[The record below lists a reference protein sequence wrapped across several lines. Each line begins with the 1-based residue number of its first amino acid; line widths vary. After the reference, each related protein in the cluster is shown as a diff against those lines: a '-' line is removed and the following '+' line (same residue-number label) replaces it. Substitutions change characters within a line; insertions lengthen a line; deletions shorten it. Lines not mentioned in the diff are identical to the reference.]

1 MLFSSMTF
9 LWIFLP
15 LIIIVNYLINLL
27 KIEYEIKIRIKN
39 IFLLI
44 FSLLFY
50 GYGGFSYLCIMLI
63 LICINF
69 IGGILISKKTF
80 SVLRSFI
87 LTIVIS
93 INLSVLFYYKYF
105 NMIVIII
112 EQILSKN
119 GNLLYNLMYMKG
131 TGSLGIKEISLPIGI
146 SFFTFQAMS
155 YVIDVYRN
163 DAKPQSNIFNFALY
177 VSFFPQL
184 IAGPIVKYS
193 DIEYQMKFR
202 VENFAKFLIGQKRFI
217 YGLAKKVILANTFA
231 QIVDE
236 IWKLD
241 INTLGASVAI
251 FGSFCYAMQ
260 IYYDFS
266 GYSDMAIGLGKI
278 FGFDFKENFNM
289 PYMSKSVTE
298 FWRRWHISLSTWFR
312 EYVYIPLGGNRKGKK
327 RTYINLFIVFLLTGI
342 WHGANFTFIIWG
354 LLYGIVLVV
363 ERKGFLNMLDNNK
376 FKFINWLYTITI
388 VNLLWIIFR
397 APNIVLAMEYLK
409 QFFNFSS
416 NNSVFTYLS
425 MKVII
430 VIIFSILC
438 AGMVRL
444 KFEKFYIRNIKYNN
458 NLILFTIDFLLQY
471 VLLIYSILSLI
482 NGTYNPFIYFQF

>member
-80 SVLRSFI
+80 SVLRIFI

-163 DAKPQSNIFNFALY
+163 DVKPQSNIFNFALY

-202 VENFAKFLIGQKRFI
+202 VENFAKFLTGQKRFI

-278 FGFDFKENFNM
+278 FGFEFKENFNM
-289 PYMSKSVTE
+289 PYMSKSITE

-354 LLYGIVLVV
+354 LLYGIILVI
-363 ERKGFLNMLDNNK
+363 ERKGFLDVLNNNK
-376 FKFINWLYTITI
+376 NKFINWLWTITI

-397 APNIVLAMEYLK
+397 APNIVLAVAYLR
-409 QFFNFSS
+409 QFFNFTS
-416 NNSVFTYLS
+416 NNSIFTYLS

-430 VIIFSILC
+430 VIICSILC
-438 AGMVRL
+438 MGIVRT
-444 KFEKFYIRNIKYNN
+444 KFEKFYIRNIKYNS

-471 VLLIYSILSLI
+471 VLLI
-482 NGTYNPFIYFQF
+482 

>member
-80 SVLRSFI
+80 SVLRIFI

-163 DAKPQSNIFNFALY
+163 DVKPQSNIFNFALY

-202 VENFAKFLIGQKRFI
+202 VENFAKFLTGQKRFI

-241 INTLGASVAI
+241 INTLGVSIAI

-278 FGFDFKENFNM
+278 FGFEFKENFNM
-289 PYMSKSVTE
+289 PYMSKSITE

-354 LLYGIVLVV
+354 LLYGIILVI
-363 ERKGFLNMLDNNK
+363 ERKGFLDVLNNNK
-376 FKFINWLYTITI
+376 NKFINWLWTITI

-397 APNIVLAMEYLK
+397 APNIVLAVAYLR
-409 QFFNFSS
+409 QFFNFTS
-416 NNSVFTYLS
+416 NNSIFTYLS

-430 VIIFSILC
+430 VIICSILC
-438 AGMVRL
+438 MGIVRT
-444 KFEKFYIRNIKYNN
+444 KFEKFYIRNIKYNS

-471 VLLIYSILSLI
+471 VLLI
-482 NGTYNPFIYFQF
+482 

>member
-80 SVLRSFI
+80 SVLRIFI

-119 GNLLYNLMYMKG
+119 GNLLHNLMYMKG
-131 TGSLGIKEISLPIGI
+131 TASLGIKEISLPIGI

-202 VENFAKFLIGQKRFI
+202 VENFAKFLTGQKRFI

-278 FGFDFKENFNM
+278 FGFEFKENFNM
-289 PYMSKSVTE
+289 PYMSKSITE

-354 LLYGIVLVV
+354 LLYGIILVI
-363 ERKGFLNMLDNNK
+363 ERKGFLDVLNNNK
-376 FKFINWLYTITI
+376 NKFINWLWTITI

-397 APNIVLAMEYLK
+397 APNIVLAVAYLR
-409 QFFNFSS
+409 QFFNFTS
-416 NNSVFTYLS
+416 NNSIFTYLS

-430 VIIFSILC
+430 VIICSILC
-438 AGMVRL
+438 MGIVRT
-444 KFEKFYIRNIKYNN
+444 KFEKFYIRNIKYNS

-471 VLLIYSILSLI
+471 ALLIYSILSLI

>member
-9 LWIFLP
+9 LWILLP
-15 LIIIVNYLINLL
+15 IIIIVNYLINLIQ
-27 KIEYEIKIRIKN
+27 IEYMIKIRIKN
-39 IFLLI
+39 IFLLF

-50 GYGGFSYLCIMLI
+50 GYGKFSYLCIMLV
-63 LICINF
+63 LISVNY
-69 IGGILISKKTF
+69 IGGILISKKTL
-80 SVLRSFI
+80 SLIRTSI
-87 LTIVIS
+87 LIIVIT
-93 INLSVLFYYKYF
+93 INLLVLFYFKYF
-105 NMIVIII
+105 NMVVIVI
-112 EQILSKN
+112 EQFMEKS
-119 GNLLYNLMYMKG
+119 GNLFYNLLYMKG
-131 TGSLGIKEISLPIGI
+131 TGSLNIEEIELPIGI

-155 YVIDVYRN
+155 YVIDVYRRE
-163 DAKPQSNIFNFALY
+163 AKPQYNLFNFALY

-184 IAGPIVKYS
+184 IAGPIVKYT

-202 VENFAKFLIGQKRFI
+202 VENFAKFLVGQKRFI

-231 QIVDE
+231 SIVDE

-241 INTLGASVAI
+241 ISNLGASVAI

-289 PYMSKSVTE
+289 PYMSKSITE

-327 RTYINLFIVFLLTGI
+327 RTYINLFIVFILTGI

-354 LLYGIVLVV
+354 ILYGIILVI
-363 ERKGFLNMLDNNK
+363 ERKGFLDVLNNNRHK
-376 FKFINWLYTITI
+376 FFNWIYTISI

-397 APNIVLAMEYLK
+397 APNIVLAIEYLR
-409 QFFNFSS
+409 QFFNFTS
-416 NNSVFTYLS
+416 NNSIFTYLS

-430 VIIFSILC
+430 VIICSILC
-438 AGMVRL
+438 MGVIRSR
-444 KFEKFYIRNIKYNN
+444 FERFYIRHIKYNSN
-458 NLILFTIDFLLQY
+458 IIFFTIDFLLQY